1 MKKLLSI
8 VLATGVA
15 GASIFTPFTN
25 AEAASITKAESLVKA
40 AEQHAGALK
49 WQISVELTKEI
60 KYPDMKI
67 FNLTKDAYLNAKKE
81 IAKVSAKD
89 KAKLEKR
96 LEDNAGIHYTR
107 AMGYID
113 AITSGKK
120 IVEKAN
126 QFNKLYADNPTSDVT
141 EKSYHELSSE
151 IRKQAILLY
160 RVYGKST
167 REAILT
173 KYKTPGEKALQSSK
187 YVITAK
193 MELDKL
199 DDLITKKADQKAVEA
214 QVSTFLESL
223 DAIED
228 ESIISDLYDAY
239 YDSIREDENFVAQE
253 KEITAF
259 FQKATEY
266 ANGEK
271 LDETLSLYSKDF
283 PGYTSLK
290 ENLEATFKD
299 YNVRYETLG
308 LEVQYIMDNTALVI
322 HHQKAM
328 FNTTDSLE
336 HTTIYLLEKD
346 KDGNWKFLDSSDVTE
361 EPGNDE
367 DTPATEQPTNDGDT
381 PTTEQPSNDGDT
393 PATEQPATGGNTD
406 TPKTPVATD
415 LI

>member
-8 VLATGVA
+8 VLATGIA
-15 GASIFTPFTN
+15 GASVFTPYTN
-25 AEAASITKAESLVKA
+25 AEAASISKAEALVKA

-81 IAKVSAKD
+81 IANVSAKD

-120 IVEKAN
+120 IVDKAN
-126 QFNKLYADNPTSDVT
+126 QLNKLYAANPTSDVT

-167 REAILT
+167 RDAILT
-173 KYKTPGEKALQSSK
+173 KYKTPGEKALESSK

-199 DDLITKKADQKAVEA
+199 DNLITKKADQKTVEA
-214 QVSTFLESL
+214 QVSTFLDSL

-228 ESIISDLYDAY
+228 DAIISDLYSAY
-239 YDSIREDENFVAQE
+239 YDSIREDENFIAQE
-253 KEITAF
+253 KEITEF
-259 FQKATEY
+259 FKKATEY
-266 ANGEK
+266 ANEEK
-271 LDETLSLYSKDF
+271 LEETLSLYSKDF
-283 PGYTSLK
+283 PGYASLK
-290 ENLEATFKD
+290 ESLEETFKD
-299 YNVRYETLG
+299 YNVRYQTLG
-308 LEVQYIMDNTALVI
+308 LEVQYIIDNTAAVV
-322 HHQKAM
+322 HDQKTI

-346 KDGNWKFLDSSDVTE
+346 KDGNWRFLDSSDITV
-361 EPGNDE
+361 EPSDSTDE
-367 DTPATEQPTNDGDT
+367 DTTE
-381 PTTEQPSNDGDT
+381 S
-393 PATEQPATGGNTD
+393 
-406 TPKTPVATD
+406 PVESDSQENSDVQTVE
-415 LI
+415 

>member
-8 VLATGVA
+8 VLATGIA
-15 GASIFTPFTN
+15 GASVFTPYTN
-25 AEAASITKAESLVKA
+25 AEAASISKAEALVKA

-81 IAKVSAKD
+81 IANVSAKD

-120 IVEKAN
+120 IVDKAN
-126 QFNKLYADNPTSDVT
+126 QLNKLYAANPTSDVT

-167 REAILT
+167 RDAILT
-173 KYKTPGEKALQSSK
+173 KYKTPGEKALESSK
-187 YVITAK
+187 YVITSK

-199 DDLITKKADQKAVEA
+199 DNLISKKADQKTVEA
-214 QVSTFLESL
+214 QASTFLDSL

-228 ESIISDLYDAY
+228 DAIISDLYSAY

-253 KEITAF
+253 KEITEF
-259 FQKATEY
+259 FKKATEY
-266 ANGEK
+266 ANEEK
-271 LDETLSLYSKDF
+271 PEETLSLYSKDF
-283 PGYTSLK
+283 PGYASLK
-290 ENLEATFKD
+290 ENLEETFKD
-299 YNVRYETLG
+299 YNVRYQTLG
-308 LEVQYIMDNTALVI
+308 LEVQYIIDNTAAIV
-322 HHQKAM
+322 HDQKTI

-336 HTTIYLLEKD
+336 HATIYLLEKD
-346 KDGNWKFLDSSDVTE
+346 KDGNWKFLDSSDIMV
-361 EPGNDE
+361 EPSDSTDE
-367 DTPATEQPTNDGDT
+367 DTTE
-381 PTTEQPSNDGDT
+381 S
-393 PATEQPATGGNTD
+393 
-406 TPKTPVATD
+406 PVESDSQENSDVQTVE
-415 LI
+415 

>member
-8 VLATGVA
+8 VLATGIA
-15 GASIFTPFTN
+15 GASVFTPYTN
-25 AEAASITKAESLVKA
+25 AEAASVSKAEALVKA

-81 IAKVSAKD
+81 IANISAKD

-120 IVEKAN
+120 IVDKAN
-126 QFNKLYADNPTSDVT
+126 QLNKLYAANPTSDVT

-167 REAILT
+167 RDAILT
-173 KYKTPGEKALQSSK
+173 KYKTPGEKALESSK

-199 DDLITKKADQKAVEA
+199 DDLISKKADQKTVEA
-214 QVSTFLESL
+214 QVSIFLDSL

-228 ESIISDLYDAY
+228 DAIISDLYSAY

-253 KEITAF
+253 KEINEF
-259 FQKATEY
+259 FEKATEY
-266 ANGEK
+266 ANEEK
-271 LDETLSLYSKDF
+271 LEETLSLYSKDF
-283 PGYTSLK
+283 PGYASLK
-290 ENLEATFKD
+290 ENLETTFKD
-299 YNVRYETLG
+299 YNVRYQTLG
-308 LEVQYIMDNTALVI
+308 LEVQYIIDNTAAVV
-322 HHQKAM
+322 HDQKSI

-346 KDGNWKFLDSSDVTE
+346 KDGNWKFLDSSDIIE
-361 EPGNDE
+361 ETSDSTDE
-367 DTPATEQPTNDGDT
+367 DNTEL
-381 PTTEQPSNDGDT
+381 
-393 PATEQPATGGNTD
+393 
-406 TPKTPVATD
+406 PVESDSQENSDVQTVE
-415 LI
+415 

>member
-8 VLATGVA
+8 VLATAIA
-15 GASIFTPFTN
+15 GASVFTPFTN
-25 AEAASITKAESLVKA
+25 AEAASITKAESLVKE
-40 AEQHAGALK
+40 AEKHAGALK

-89 KAKLEKR
+89 RAKLEKR
-96 LEDNAGIHYTR
+96 LEDNVGIHYSR

-120 IVEKAN
+120 IVDKAN
-126 QFNKLYADNPTSDVT
+126 QFNKLYATNPTSNVT

-167 REAILT
+167 RDAILT

-199 DDLITKKADQKAVEA
+199 DDLITKKANQKAVEA
-214 QVSTFLESL
+214 QVSTFFDALE
-223 DAIED
+223 AIEE
-228 ESIISDLYDAY
+228 ESIIVDLYYAY
-239 YDSIREDENFVAQE
+239 YDSIREDKNFVAQE
-253 KEITAF
+253 KEITEF
-259 FQKATEY
+259 FKKATEY

-271 LDETLSLYSKDF
+271 LDETLSLYSKEY
-283 PGYTSLK
+283 PGYDSLK
-290 ENLEATFKD
+290 ENLEATFKEF
-299 YNVRYETLG
+299 NIRYRTLG
-308 LEVQYIMDNTALVI
+308 LEVQYIMEETALVI
-322 HHQKAM
+322 HQQEVI

-336 HTTIYLLEKD
+336 YTTIYLLEKD
-346 KDGNWKFLDSSDVTE
+346 KDGNWKFLDSSDNIE
-361 EPGNDE
+361 
-367 DTPATEQPTNDGDT
+367 AY
-381 PTTEQPSNDGDT
+381 
-393 PATEQPATGGNTD
+393 
-406 TPKTPVATD
+406 
-415 LI
+415 

>member
-8 VLATGVA
+8 VLATGIA
-15 GASIFTPFTN
+15 GASVFTPYTN
-25 AEAASITKAESLVKA
+25 AEAASISKAEALVKA

-81 IAKVSAKD
+81 IANVSAKD

-120 IVEKAN
+120 IVDKAN
-126 QFNKLYADNPTSDVT
+126 QLNKLYTANPTSDVT

-167 REAILT
+167 RDAILT
-173 KYKTPGEKALQSSK
+173 KYKTPGEKALESSK
-187 YVITAK
+187 YVITSK

-199 DDLITKKADQKAVEA
+199 DNLISKKADQKTVEA
-214 QVSTFLESL
+214 QVSTFLDSL
-223 DAIED
+223 DAID
-228 ESIISDLYDAY
+228 DDAIISDLYSAY
-239 YDSIREDENFVAQE
+239 YDSIREDENFIAQE
-253 KEITAF
+253 KEITEF
-259 FQKATEY
+259 FKKATEY
-266 ANGEK
+266 ANEEK
-271 LDETLSLYSKDF
+271 LEETLSLYSKDF
-283 PGYTSLK
+283 PGYASLK
-290 ENLEATFKD
+290 ESLEETFKD
-299 YNVRYETLG
+299 YNVRYQTLG
-308 LEVQYIMDNTALVI
+308 LEVQYIIDNTAAVV
-322 HHQKAM
+322 HDQKTI

-346 KDGNWKFLDSSDVTE
+346 KDGNWKFLDSSDIMV
-361 EPGNDE
+361 EPSDSTDE
-367 DTPATEQPTNDGDT
+367 DTTE
-381 PTTEQPSNDGDT
+381 S
-393 PATEQPATGGNTD
+393 
-406 TPKTPVATD
+406 PVESDSQENSYVQTVE
-415 LI
+415 